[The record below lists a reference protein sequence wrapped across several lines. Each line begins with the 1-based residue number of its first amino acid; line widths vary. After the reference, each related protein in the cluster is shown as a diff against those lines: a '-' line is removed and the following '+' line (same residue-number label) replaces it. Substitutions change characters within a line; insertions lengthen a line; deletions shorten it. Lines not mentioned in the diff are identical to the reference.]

1 MRYERRVGAGGGR
14 AAADVNIVGIE
25 MIVVVAMD
33 AVGISESGAGRSIG
47 HRQGTLARLGVFARL
62 VRGLRSPI
70 TCGHALTEPAAG

>member
-25 MIVVVAMD
+25 MIVVAAMD
-33 AVGISESGAGRSIG
+33 AVGISESGAGRR